1 MTMMKPAI
9 AVAALLA
16 FAACEQR
23 SQMRQGSPGGAGTMG
38 GTTMGDPGRPTASQ
52 PTGSSPS
59 PATGGG
65 VPVPPARGGAG
76 GVGGGLQPGFGG
88 TSGSSTGR

>member
-1 MTMMKPAI
+1 MNVMKPAI

-23 SQMRQGSPGGAGTMG
+23 SQMRSSPPG

-76 GVGGGLQPGFGG
+76 PVGGGLQPGLGGTGGGG
-88 TSGSSTGR
+88 TSR

>member
-1 MTMMKPAI
+1 MTIMKPAI
-9 AVAALLA
+9 AVVALLA

-23 SQMRQGSPGGAGTMG
+23 PQGRYTSPGTGPTGE
-38 GTTMGDPGRPTASQ
+38 PGRPTAAN

-65 VPVPPARGGAG
+65 VPVPPARGGSG
-76 GVGGGLQPGFGG
+76 GVGGGLQPGLGG
-88 TSGSSTGR
+88 TTGSGR

>member
-23 SQMRQGSPGGAGTMG
+23 SQMRQGSPGTG
-38 GTTMGDPGRPTASQ
+38 TMGDPGRPTAAQ

-88 TSGSSTGR
+88 TGGSSTGR